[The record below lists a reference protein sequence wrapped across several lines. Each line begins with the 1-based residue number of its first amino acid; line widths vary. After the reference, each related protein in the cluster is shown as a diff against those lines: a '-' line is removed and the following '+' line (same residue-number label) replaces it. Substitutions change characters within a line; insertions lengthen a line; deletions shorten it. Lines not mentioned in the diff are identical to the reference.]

1 MAIKDDYI
9 KIRVSKEQKAL
20 FKDIAKKKNISM
32 SKFIIVSTEER
43 ALREKEKFEG
53 TKSLELRVSELEQ
66 KLQEIKL
73 KLESQSSKK
82 KSLLKNFFYDII
94 KYRFIGRYS
103 RMASYKKGIGTTQNQ
118 LKHECSNRATAT
130 EKI

>member
-53 TKSLELRVSELEQ
+53 TNSLELRVSELEK
-66 KLQEIKL
+66 KLQEIKF
-73 KLESQSSKK
+73 KIGEPKSREKK
-82 KSLLKNFFYDII
+82 FF
-94 KYRFIGRYS
+94 
-103 RMASYKKGIGTTQNQ
+103 
-118 LKHECSNRATAT
+118 
-130 EKI
+130 